1 MMGMNSIT
9 GRLVGLTA
17 LLVTVVSVHAAVGP
31 EPVPE
36 LRPGILQGYLQLED
50 HPDSLALLPPP
61 PGEDSRSAAAD
72 RALSDHLLT
81 LHDTSR
87 FTLAGLDND
96 LNFPEAAGTFSC
108 AVGALIS
115 ESETPYL
122 YQLLRRSLADAG
134 LATYPAKRH
143 YERKRPFLVNEAAN
157 CAPEREQEL
166 LQTDPSYPS
175 GHTAIGW
182 AWALILTS
190 LAPDRADE
198 ILARGMAYGESR
210 AVCNVHWPSD
220 VRAGRTIGAAAVAV
234 LQANESAWN
243 WLMSGSAALPPIG
256 IAMQKQRRWRWIS
269 GLEVVPVWR
278 VSLKLR
284 DILTVSGA
292 YFDDWVLIRDHGI
305 EQDSPRRGPSGTG

>member
-1 MMGMNSIT
+1 
-9 GRLVGLTA
+9 
-17 LLVTVVSVHAAVGP
+17 VHAAVGP

-36 LRPGILQGYLQLED
+36 LRPGILQGYLHLED
-50 HPDSLALLPPP
+50 HPNSLALLPPP

-108 AVGALIS
+108 AVGAPIS

-234 LQANESAWN
+234 LQANE
-243 WLMSGSAALPPIG
+243 MFRRDFEAARLEL
-256 IAMQKQRRWRWIS
+256 ADVRER
-269 GLEVVPVWR
+269 GLAPN
-278 VSLKLR
+278 R
-284 DILTVSGA
+284 DCDAEAEALAVDI
-292 YFDDWVLIRDHGI
+292 W
-305 EQDSPRRGPSGTG
+305 P